1 MANSVYSKGNKA
13 GEIREVTM
21 IERFFNIEGVKKE
34 ALKLAE
40 DKKKV
45 ELEYKKNM
53 EFIAATEAKIA
64 QILDEAEK
72 LGLISKVEEVS
83 PKANVEVKEE
93 IIKEPVEGKASKE

>member
-21 IERFFNIEGVKKE
+21 IERFFNIEAIKQE

-40 DKKKV
+40 DKKKI

-53 EFIAATEAKIA
+53 EFITATEAKIA

-72 LGLISKVEEVS
+72 LGLISK
-83 PKANVEVKEE
+83 KEE
-93 IIKEPVEGKASKE
+93 PKQTEESKEVLKAEAEIKVEAPKE